1 METVKDRSVPYLSD
15 VSLDRSGSNAHLRS
29 DHLAHLRA
37 ALDWD
42 TAGVTIF
49 DSSGVLEYVNSAFTS
64 IYSLRDARTL
74 NFQRAEQIE
83 SLLAAA
89 FDRRADARRCV
100 MPSHSGLP
108 NGEQSFVKLS
118 NGTSIQVLHRPLPT
132 GGWLSRHIATVKGA
146 KKVASIRELISL
158 QTLIDQV
165 PDYLWVKDTFSRF
178 VVANLALA
186 MDHGFGKADDLLGLT
201 DFDLH
206 AHDVASKFRSVE
218 QEILASGRPMIDR
231 EERVV
236 DVSGQEKWLSS
247 SKMPLRNAASEVVGL
262 IGVARDITHRKRA
275 EALGQ
280 RAFELEEASKQLHE
294 ALERERHVNALQRQ
308 FVSMASHEFRTPLA
322 IIDGSAQRL
331 TRRKEELD
339 PDFVAGKVQ
348 QIRNAVGRMVTL
360 MESFLAFGRLDSGK
374 ISFTPKICSLQEILI
389 DSCARHQ
396 ELSQHHRI
404 SVKIEAIPKEI
415 IADQYALEQIFTN
428 LLSNAVKYSPGSPE
442 IEIYAWSDASCIHVS
457 VRDYGIGIDEEDL
470 PKMFERY
477 YRARTSSGIAG
488 TGIGLNLVK
497 QLVEL
502 HGGQVAVRSKRG
514 EGSAFTVSL
523 PLGTHINS
531 QAFSDGQLTKRNPN
545 P

>member
-1 METVKDRSVPYLSD
+1 
-15 VSLDRSGSNAHLRS
+15 
-29 DHLAHLRA
+29 
-37 ALDWD
+37 
-42 TAGVTIF
+42 
-49 DSSGVLEYVNSAFTS
+49 
-64 IYSLRDARTL
+64 
-74 NFQRAEQIE
+74 
-83 SLLAAA
+83 
-89 FDRRADARRCV
+89 
-100 MPSHSGLP
+100 
-108 NGEQSFVKLS
+108 
-118 NGTSIQVLHRPLPT
+118 
-132 GGWLSRHIATVKGA
+132 
-146 KKVASIRELISL
+146 
-158 QTLIDQV
+158 
-165 PDYLWVKDTFSRF
+165 
-178 VVANLALA
+178 
-186 MDHGFGKADDLLGLT
+186 
-201 DFDLH
+201 
-206 AHDVASKFRSVE
+206 
-218 QEILASGRPMIDR
+218 
-231 EERVV
+231 
-236 DVSGQEKWLSS
+236 
-247 SKMPLRNAASEVVGL
+247 
-262 IGVARDITHRKRA
+262 
-275 EALGQ
+275 
-280 RAFELEEASKQLHE
+280 
-294 ALERERHVNALQRQ
+294 
-308 FVSMASHEFRTPLA
+308 
-322 IIDGSAQRL
+322 
-331 TRRKEELD
+331 
-339 PDFVAGKVQ
+339 
-348 QIRNAVGRMVTL
+348 